1 MKFTIV
7 ALCIIGYTFA
17 AQGTPAGDSYCQGNM
32 EGATTCSS
40 CYNDGLNTSIGARQL
55 ASNACS
61 TKVAN
66 TITGCKYYNSGIT
79 ATKTVGDCLECNAMT
94 WLNIT
99 GNASAASITMACS
112 ATSIDTTTNC
122 TTAVA
127 SCAQSACYV
136 AAGATAK
143 AAVCRKCNSGFK
155 GDGTLVTG
163 VGYPSCTSTGIITN
177 CSFANPILNTECFE
191 AATGNC
197 VSFDATG
204 ITAFTTDANCRQLGT
219 GNTYCGQCKNGYY
232 FVTTVCT
239 LGAQLMAVSGLIM
252 ALFFF
257 N

>member
-1 MKFTIV
+1 
-7 ALCIIGYTFA
+7 
-17 AQGTPAGDSYCQGNM
+17 M

-66 TITGCKYYNSGIT
+66 VISNCKYYNSGIT

-136 AAGATAK
+136 ALVLPPRLLSAEN
-143 AAVCRKCNSGFK
+143 V
-155 GDGTLVTG
+155 TLVSREMVLLSQVSVIQAVPQPVSLPT
-163 VGYPSCTSTGIITN
+163 VLSLTQSLTPNVSKLPLAIVLASTQ
-177 CSFANPILNTECFE
+177 L
-191 AATGNC
+191 
-197 VSFDATG
+197 VS
-204 ITAFTTDANCRQLGT
+204 QLSPLMLT
-219 GNTYCGQCKNGYY
+219 VDNWVL
-232 FVTTVCT
+232 VT
-239 LGAQLMAVSGLIM
+239 LIWTM
-252 ALFFF
+252 QE
-257 N
+257 